1 MNKTLITRITLP
13 LIFLLLLIGCKQT
26 SAPVAAQEITTGTS
40 CSLDG
45 MTLADFPGPKA
56 QIHYATGKPDFFC
69 DTMEM
74 FSIYLQPEQKK
85 NITGMYT
92 QDMGKANWEKPQG
105 SWIDAKTAFYVFGS
119 KKTGSMGPTLAAF
132 ASQDNANKFAAEF
145 GGKVL
150 NFSQVTPEIVDLTGG
165 VIHDEHM

>member
-1 MNKTLITRITLP
+1 MNQTPLTRLTLILVLVAVLAACNKP
-13 LIFLLLLIGCKQT
+13 AALV
-26 SAPVAAQEITTGTS
+26 APQEITAGTS

-45 MTLADFPGPKA
+45 MTLADFPGPKG

-69 DTMEM
+69 DTFEL

-85 NITGMYT
+85 RITGIFT
-92 QDMGKANWEKPQG
+92 QDMGKTDWEKPQG
-105 SWIDAKTAFYVFGS
+105 NWIDAKQAFYVLGS

-132 ASQDNANKFAAEF
+132 ARQQDAEKFANGF

-150 NFSQVTPEIVDLTGG
+150 RFNQVTPDMVDLTGG
-165 VIHDEHM
+165 VVHDEHM